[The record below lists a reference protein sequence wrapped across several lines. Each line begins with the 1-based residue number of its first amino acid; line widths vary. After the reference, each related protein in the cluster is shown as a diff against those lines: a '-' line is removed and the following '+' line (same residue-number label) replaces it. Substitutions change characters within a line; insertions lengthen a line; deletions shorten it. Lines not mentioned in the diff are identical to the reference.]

1 MGRTTKDMKSKI
13 KIAIGALLSAWIITA
28 LAPVCGAKPG
38 DNIML
43 GAKLHESTGYINDEE
58 RDIFLFDGDY
68 DTKWCATIDDVKY
81 DSKTLKNLASDGFI
95 HILSVDFGEEK
106 YFDSYRLYLASTGA
120 RDFGVVAYNACAW
133 KIQISSDGEIW
144 KDVSRVTECYEEE
157 VVTVNLG
164 VRKARYLRIL
174 VDQPEQTAGTT
185 LRLYELEVYECE
197 PGELAGGIV
206 RTNGS
211 NIELKKSDDTGSDAD
226 IAEAAAESEDIEL
239 GYVPS
244 EAVEYKGYELGAG
257 GVVAM
262 VALAIVAIAIAAIA
276 SRRAAKEQ
284 LY

>member
-1 MGRTTKDMKSKI
+1 
-13 KIAIGALLSAWIITA
+13 
-28 LAPVCGAKPG
+28 
-38 DNIML
+38 
-43 GAKLHESTGYINDEE
+43 
-58 RDIFLFDGDY
+58 
-68 DTKWCATIDDVKY
+68 
-81 DSKTLKNLASDGFI
+81 
-95 HILSVDFGEEK
+95 
-106 YFDSYRLYLASTGA
+106 
-120 RDFGVVAYNACAW
+120 
-133 KIQISSDGEIW
+133 
-144 KDVSRVTECYEEE
+144 
-157 VVTVNLG
+157 
-164 VRKARYLRIL
+164 
-174 VDQPEQTAGTT
+174 

-211 NIELKKSDDTGSDAD
+211 NVELKKSDDTGSDAD